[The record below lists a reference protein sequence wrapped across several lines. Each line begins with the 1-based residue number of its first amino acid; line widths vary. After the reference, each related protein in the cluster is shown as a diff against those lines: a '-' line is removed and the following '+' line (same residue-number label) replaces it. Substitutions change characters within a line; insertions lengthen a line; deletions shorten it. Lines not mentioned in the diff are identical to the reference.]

1 MMERITETESRTEM
15 RDAALGANAPAEP
28 AQPSIGNLDPA
39 IDVLDPDGYEAAIP
53 GLAALIVDAVQGRAS
68 VNFMAGVAEAEAA
81 AWWTARIPDVADG
94 TITAFVATH
103 PETQTI
109 VGSTILIRSR
119 NTNAPHRAEIG
130 KVLVHRSMRRRGLG
144 RALMEAA
151 EARAQADGRWL
162 LILDTEAGSA
172 ADAFYRSLAWQ
183 VLGTMPN
190 HAYRSDGGL
199 APTTYFWKDLRG
211 NDPTATDRR

>member
-1 MMERITETESRTEM
+1 MGGIEIDE
-15 RDAALGANAPAEP
+15 
-28 AQPSIGNLDPA
+28 LDPA
-39 IDVLDPDGYEAAIP
+39 GYKAAIP
-53 GLAALIVDAVQGRAS
+53 GLAALIVDAVDGCAS
-68 VNFMAGVAEAEAA
+68 VNFMAGVTETEAA

-94 TITAFVATH
+94 TITAFVVTD
-103 PETQTI
+103 PGSDTI

-130 KVLVHRSMRRRGLG
+130 KVLVHRSFRRSGLG

-151 EARAQADGRWL
+151 EARARADGRWL

-172 ADAFYRSLAWQ
+172 ADAFYRSLGWQ

-190 HAYRSDGGL
+190 HAYRSDGQL
-199 APTTYFWKDLRG
+199 APTTYFWKDLREKG
-211 NDPTATDRR
+211 RRGTDLQATARR